1 MNSKL
6 TLPDIIA
13 ALSQHTGLSRSVC
26 DRFIKST
33 FTIVADTIVAGE
45 NVKIRGLG
53 TFKASEVGDRKS
65 VNVNTGAEIIIP
77 GHKKVTFSPDKAL
90 AELINS
96 PFALFEAVELND
108 DVTEQMLSQAETP
121 VEGIQMV
128 ETELDNALH
137 TSSPV
142 SGITQSAQSGDED
155 SDGPQEQQNDLD
167 TGIQEQLPNS
177 EEVEQ
182 GVNSEQE
189 SVQENNNITSQEDL
203 YTTQVNVEPPHS
215 EPPAPPVSAPAVP
228 PALMAENT
236 DSIDSPSD
244 EEVSNDNSKVEI
256 HVHSPECH
264 APRFRKGLYIGA
276 VAAVIGIVLLMTGW
290 RLLFPESFC
299 TVTGTQLVPNEQQEI
314 SETVT
319 EAVPA
324 VYVTSN
330 VDSVSSD
337 TLHEDERIKP
347 LEKHNE
353 ADVSV
358 APTKESDTRSRTKAE
373 PAKVY
378 DTITTKRFLTTMAKE
393 HYGDYN
399 LWPYIYDENRSILG
413 HPDRIKPGTRVVIP
427 PADKYGIDAGNP
439 ECVKRAKRRGVEIYA
454 KYR

>member
-53 TFKASEVGDRKS
+53 TFKASDVGERKS

-96 PFALFEAVELND
+96 PFALFEPVELNE
-108 DVTEQMLSQAETP
+108 DVTEQMLSQAESP
-121 VEGIQMV
+121 VEGAQIVQ
-128 ETELDNALH
+128 TELDNTQHARA
-137 TSSPV
+137 SV
-142 SGITQSAQSGDED
+142 SDVTQSAQSGDEY
-155 SDGPQEQQNDLD
+155 SDEHQVYSDDLD
-167 TGIQEQLPNS
+167 TRIQDQLPKS

-182 GVNSEQE
+182 GVNDEQE
-189 SVQENNNITSQEDL
+189 SAQESNASQEDL
-203 YTTQVNVEPPHS
+203 YTSQVNNESPHS
-215 EPPAPPVSAPAVP
+215 EPPEPPVTAPAVP
-228 PALMAENT
+228 PALIVEKTGST
-236 DSIDSPSD
+236 DSLSD
-244 EEVSNDNSKVEI
+244 EEDSNDNSKVEI

-264 APRFRKGLYIGA
+264 APRFRRGIYIGA

-299 TVTGTQLVPNEQQEI
+299 TVTGTQLVPNEQQLI

-324 VYVTSN
+324 VYVASN

-347 LEKHNE
+347 LGKPNE
-353 ADVSV
+353 VDASV
-358 APTKESDTRSRTKAE
+358 APTKESDTGHRTNAV

-427 PADKYGIDAGNP
+427 PADKYGIDANNP
-439 ECVKRAKRRGVEIYA
+439 ECVKQAKRRGVEIYA